1 MRIVRLVNLYPPYIV
16 GGNEMLTSDIVE
28 ALRAQGHD
36 VHVLTARGRLLTG
49 IPYIHQVFNYSLDE
63 KDDIFLGHR
72 KLTPVELFRHHV
84 FDRVTYRQVRR
95 TVRQLQPDLVVAD
108 NLYMA
113 SAAPLLAV
121 RDAECPVIAQ
131 VADRWLLFNLVD
143 WSAAIRPRTRFQRWL
158 TNVIRDGIQRP
169 LTRKVRLDGIATVSN
184 FIRNLYLDAGFVPEI
199 LETTYLGIHN
209 EVFYPGP
216 EHPLSDPVRLMF
228 AGALWE
234 GKGPQVAVQALRIL
248 SQRDDL
254 PRFHLDIFGDGAE
267 GFKQYLRRVISEAGV
282 EHQVTLYG
290 FVPWARLVQAMHQS
304 DIFLFP
310 SIWDEP
316 FAITPLQALGC
327 GLPVVATRTGGT
339 PEGLKDGETALL
351 IPPNDPQ
358 AMADAIARLA
368 RDETLRR
375 RLRENSIRD
384 AQERWGFNAYVNR
397 LLDFYQR
404 VIEQWKRERVQHT

>member
-1 MRIVRLVNLYPPYIV
+1 
-16 GGNEMLTSDIVE
+16 MLTRDIVE
-28 ALRAQGHD
+28 ALRARGHD

-49 IPYIHQVFNYSLDE
+49 IPYIHQVFNYNLDQ
-63 KDDIFLGHR
+63 KDEIFLGYR
-72 KLTPVELFRHHV
+72 KLTPIELFRHHV
-84 FDRVTYRQVRR
+84 FDGVTYRQVRR
-95 TVRQLQPDLVVAD
+95 VVKQLQPDLIVAD
-108 NLYMA
+108 NLYMV

-121 RDAECPVIAQ
+121 RDAQCPVVAQ

-143 WSAAIRPRTRFQRWL
+143 WSAAVRPQTRFQRWL
-158 TNVIRDGIQRP
+158 ASAIRDGIQRP

-184 FIRNLYLDAGFVPEI
+184 FIRNLYLDAGFAPEI

-216 EHPLSDPVRLMF
+216 EHPISDPVRLMF

-254 PRFHLDIFGDGAE
+254 PRFHLDIFGDGAD
-267 GFKQYLRRVISEAGV
+267 GFKQYLRRVIADAGV
-282 EHQVTLYG
+282 EHQVTFHG
-290 FVPWARLVQAMHQS
+290 FVPWARLAQAMHQS

-339 PEGLKDGETALL
+339 PEGLRDGETALL
-351 IPPNDPQ
+351 VPPNDPQ
-358 AMADAIARLA
+358 AMAEAIIKLVRQSELY
-368 RDETLRR
+368 RK
-375 RLRENSIRD
+375 LRETGIRE
-384 AQERWGFNAYVNR
+384 AEKRWSFKSYMNR
-397 LLDFYQR
+397 LLNFYER
-404 VIEQWKRERVQHT
+404 VIIRWQEGRQRN

>member
-1 MRIVRLVNLYPPYIV
+1 MIKKLQQNLI
-16 GGNEMLTSDIVE
+16 
-28 ALRAQGHD
+28 
-36 VHVLTARGRLLTG
+36 
-49 IPYIHQVFNYSLDE
+49 
-63 KDDIFLGHR
+63 
-72 KLTPVELFRHHV
+72 
-84 FDRVTYRQVRR
+84 
-95 TVRQLQPDLVVAD
+95 VAD

-121 RDAECPVIAQ
+121 RDAQCPIVAQ

-143 WSAAIRPRTRFQRWL
+143 WSAAVRPQIRFQRW
-158 TNVIRDGIQRP
+158 VAGAIRHGIQRP

-184 FIRNLYLDAGFVPEI
+184 FIRNLYLDAGFAPEI

-248 SQRDDL
+248 SQQDGL

-267 GFKQYLRRVISEAGV
+267 GFKQYLRRVIADAGV
-282 EHQVTLYG
+282 EHQVTIHG

-339 PEGLKDGETALL
+339 PEGLTDGETALL
-351 IPPNDPQ
+351 VPPNDPQ
-358 AMADAIARLA
+358 AMAEAIVRLVQ
-368 RDETLRR
+368 DETLRR
-375 RLRENSIRD
+375 RLREYGIRK
-384 AQERWGFNAYVNR
+384 ARERWGFDAYVNR

-404 VIEQWKRERVQHT
+404 VTERWKQSRQTEQA